1 MIKITVTTLSK
12 DFPQLG
18 PTSWDYTL
26 LPQDVAWYLSG
37 VLKSADILNLE
48 IERVAS

>member
-1 MIKITVTTLSK
+1 MIKITVTTVSK
-12 DFPQLG
+12 QFPQLG
-18 PTSWDYTL
+18 PSTWDHTL

-37 VLKSADILNLE
+37 VLKAGDILNLE